1 MKIDKCPKC
10 DSINFVKHGIV
21 KNRQR
26 YTCKKC
32 NYNFTV
38 PKMGKRIEKFYVVRA
53 LQSYLEGLGFR
64 AIERI
69 IGVSN
74 VTVLNW
80 IKQYGKALEKL
91 RLEIQA
97 DSIIEVDEL
106 CSYVQSK
113 KNEYGSG
120 LLLTGGTKKSW
131 VLKSETEVST
141 QGTNST
147 TS

>member
-1 MKIDKCPKC
+1 
-10 DSINFVKHGIV
+10 
-21 KNRQR
+21 
-26 YTCKKC
+26 
-32 NYNFTV
+32 
-38 PKMGKRIEKFYVVRA
+38 MGKRIEKFYVVRA
-53 LQSYLEGLGFR
+53 LQLYLEGLGFR